1 MGQHRKSIVKEA
13 IDRLEEKMA
22 IGQSR
27 REAKQALR
35 ASGGHVW
42 TYSTELIHSFKT
54 RSVYQG
60 HIVRFVKWAR
70 TTNKI
75 QSLTQ
80 LDPRSNEL
88 ASSYLQQ
95 HLDEGKSPYTLQA
108 ERCALRLFF
117 GKRDLAQDI
126 AIPRRARANI
136 TRSRGP
142 KSHDRHFQPENWELL
157 LNFLHATGLRRNE
170 LSLLRVRD
178 IIERDSDPDYF
189 GLTTVKVINGKGGK
203 SRTVP
208 VLTGHE
214 QAVLVMRADR
224 AKEEFVFPRIPKHLD
239 VHSYRRAYAQEL
251 YLHYAPGWALP
262 PSTGRLKPGDY
273 DTEAVLA
280 VSRAL
285 GHNRTGVAL
294 QHYLREE

>member
-1 MGQHRKSIVKEA
+1 LGQHRKSIVKEA

-35 ASGGHVW
+35 ASGRHVW

-80 LDPRSNEL
+80 LDPRSHEL

-108 ERCALRLFF
+108 ERSALRLFF

-126 AIPRRARANI
+126 AIPRRTRANI

-214 QAVLVMRADR
+214 QDVLRMRADR
-224 AKEEFVFPRIPKHLD
+224 AEEEFVFPRIPKHLD

-251 YLHYAPGWALP
+251 YLFYAPGWALP
-262 PSTGRLKPGDY
+262 PSTGRLKHSDY
-273 DTEAVLA
+273 DAEAVLA

-285 GHNRTGVAL
+285 GHNRTDVAL